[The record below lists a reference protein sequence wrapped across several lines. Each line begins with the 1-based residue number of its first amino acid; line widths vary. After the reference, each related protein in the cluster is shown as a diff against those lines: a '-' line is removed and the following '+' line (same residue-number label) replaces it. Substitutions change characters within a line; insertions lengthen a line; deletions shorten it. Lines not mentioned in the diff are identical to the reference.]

1 MTTRLAAALLGAL
14 LLAGCNRQPP
24 RFVPAEADSTGSA
37 SADSFAVMVGRSLD
51 LWEANAGGEAASA
64 TAQLLLGDLRRHPES
79 SLAARARTL
88 LDSTGLSGEV
98 AGSGD
103 IAAVNLFA
111 RSDPA
116 GGAWP
121 HLFWRDE
128 GSVRA
133 EELDGSGMR
142 LVDLAVK
149 HDGGAQGDEPPA
161 QAALLFTRAGNR
173 GPQPVVLV
181 WRRAA
186 RSWSLLQSLGPD
198 SLGGTGS
205 AKFSPGPKVELE
217 ARTWRIPAGFD
228 ECGTC
233 PHVVRT
239 RRFVWTD
246 EGFSLRD
253 DQRAGSPYATFVA
266 LITALRAGDR
276 ELAVRRLA
284 DPSLIEAAE
293 RYEWG
298 RTSGVWRVAPGS
310 DDSEEMVFFRG
321 NREAYRV
328 RFASRDGEWQV
339 TDLQQV
345 DRSVE

>member
-1 MTTRLAAALLGAL
+1 MTMRAAAAFLCAL

-24 RFVPAEADSTGSA
+24 RFVPAEADSIGSA

-51 LWEANAGGEAASA
+51 LWESGAGGEAASA
-64 TAQLLLGDLRRHPES
+64 TARLLLGDLRRHPES
-79 SLAARARTL
+79 SLPGRVRTL

-121 HLFWRDE
+121 QLFWRHD

-133 EELDGSGMR
+133 QELDGSGMR

-149 HDGGAQGDEPPA
+149 QGSDDEPPA
-161 QAALLFTRAGNR
+161 QVALLFMRSGNR
-173 GPQPVVLV
+173 GPQPVVLT
-181 WRRAA
+181 WRRSAQ
-186 RSWSLLQSLGPD
+186 SWSLLQSLGPD

-205 AKFSPGPKVELE
+205 ARFSAGPEGVQLE
-217 ARTWRIPAGFD
+217 ARTWRIASGFD

-239 RRFVWTD
+239 RRFAWTD

-253 DQRAGSPYATFVA
+253 DQRASSPYATFVA

-276 ELAVRRLA
+276 ELALRRLA
-284 DPSLIEAAE
+284 DPSLMDAAE

-298 RTSGVWRVAPGS
+298 RATGVWRVAPGS
-310 DDSEEMVFFRG
+310 DDAAEEMVFFRG

-328 RFASRDGEWQV
+328 RFAARDGEWLV

-345 DRSVE
+345 DRSLE